1 MSTTARKRV
10 LVVDDSGVDR
20 MLITHIL
27 ASDPRV
33 EVVGAAASAE
43 ECLALHGRLQPDVIV
58 MDVTLPGMNGLE
70 ATARIMSS
78 QPVPIVI
85 CSGLHGTDPLI
96 SFKAIEAG
104 ALAVLEKPRGPA
116 DPGYAAVARNLA
128 DTVVLMSEVRV
139 IRRWDRA
146 KKPAMPSPEIRA
158 TPAASRSP
166 LLTRDA
172 LLLLIGASTGGPV
185 ALHALLA
192 KLPRDLPVP
201 VLVVQHIA
209 PGFLVGMA
217 AWLQQVTGWPV
228 RIARHGERPMP
239 GTVYLAPDHSHL
251 CVNGA
256 GLITLSGDPPD
267 GGHRPAVS
275 RLFRSVAE
283 GPLASRSVAVL
294 LTGMGVDGA
303 AELRLLRDRG
313 ALTVAQDA
321 ESSVVHGMPGE
332 AIRLG
337 AAAHVLPPESIAFLL
352 RDCGR
357 RPLPTVPASPA

>member
-166 LLTRDA
+166 FLTRDA
-172 LLLLIGASTGGPV
+172 LLLLIGASTGGSRG
-185 ALHALLA
+185 
-192 KLPRDLPVP
+192 PR
-201 VLVVQHIA
+201 
-209 PGFLVGMA
+209 
-217 AWLQQVTGWPV
+217 T
-228 RIARHGERPMP
+228 
-239 GTVYLAPDHSHL
+239 
-251 CVNGA
+251 
-256 GLITLSGDPPD
+256 
-267 GGHRPAVS
+267 
-275 RLFRSVAE
+275 
-283 GPLASRSVAVL
+283 
-294 LTGMGVDGA
+294 
-303 AELRLLRDRG
+303 
-313 ALTVAQDA
+313 
-321 ESSVVHGMPGE
+321 
-332 AIRLG
+332 
-337 AAAHVLPPESIAFLL
+337 
-352 RDCGR
+352 
-357 RPLPTVPASPA
+357 